1 MKLNKS
7 LKHEVE
13 YRKWVAFYRQNP
25 HRLVKDYFGVKLHK
39 FQEFL
44 FVLMHKYPIFAFV
57 ACRGISKSFTVA
69 LYLFTM
75 CVLYPGT
82 KMVLTSGTKGQAK
95 KIITDKIEKEFVNA
109 HPQTMGVEV
118 KKIKGGQEPEVLF
131 KNGSWIIGLP
141 PTDNSRGIR
150 SMYNVYDESRMI
162 NKDVVDDVFEPM
174 HISAIRPLDLYSKT
188 IDGYVE
194 DPERKSIYM
203 TSGRYKSNWN
213 WKRFDGFYKKM
224 LQDIQSGIDPSA
236 IVVSMPYHVGIMYG
250 LITRK
255 EIQKIKRDASYDPI
269 AFLMEYEG
277 EFFGE
282 SGLAF
287 FKFDMFSK
295 NRESIKPFYLS
306 YNMEVSIDSDD
317 TFGKFLKLMEKKMP
331 KEEGEIR
338 LMSIDVAPSIGEDSD
353 NNIVAIGRLIPR
365 NGYYERKVVNIKLL
379 KNDVSSVHAKY
390 IKRWF
395 YGFGADEVAID
406 VHGSSFSLF
415 EELVKPTHDNEMGE
429 EYPAWRVI
437 AGNATDSKIEEYKL
451 RTKDANADDV
461 IYAINPDAEF
471 NHIIANKLRAALEEG
486 DRMVLLPDKEVA
498 SNEIREKY
506 KDGLDPMKE
515 AELLEPYIG
524 TDATVNECVLLESER
539 KDNGLVKISAAG
551 NAKKDR
557 YVTLAYLNFLA
568 SLWDSSIEEEDDS
581 EACAFFN

>member
-1 MKLNKS
+1 MA
-7 LKHEVE
+7 LKHEAK

-25 HRLVKDYFGVKLHK
+25 HRLVKDYFGVKLYK

-44 FVLMHKYPIFAFV
+44 FVLMHKYPTFAFI
-57 ACRGISKSFTVA
+57 ACRGLSKSYIVA

-82 KMVLTSGTKGQAK
+82 KVVLTSGTKGQAK
-95 KIITDKIEKEFVNA
+95 KIITDKIEKEFKNA
-109 HPQTMGVEV
+109 HPNTMGAEI
-118 KKIKGGQEPEVLF
+118 KNIKGGQEPEVLF
-131 KNGSWIIGLP
+131 NNGSWIIGLP

-150 SMYNVYDESRMI
+150 SMYNTYDESRLI
-162 NKDVVDDVFEPM
+162 KQDIVDKVFDPM
-174 HISAIRPLDLYSKT
+174 QISAVRGVNMYSET
-188 IDGYVE
+188 LGGLVE
-194 DPERKSIYM
+194 DPEKKSIFM
-203 TSGRYKSNWN
+203 TSGWYKSNWN
-213 WKRFDGFYKKM
+213 WRKFKGIYTKM
-224 LQDIQSGIDPSA
+224 VQDIQSGIEPSA

-255 EIQKIKRDASYDPI
+255 EIQKKKRDASYDPI
-269 AFLMEYEG
+269 GFLMEYEG

-287 FKFDMFSK
+287 FKFDMFSS
-295 NRESIKPFYLS
+295 NRSNIKPFYLS
-306 YNMEVSIDSDD
+306 YDVDIDVNNNDS
-317 TFGKFLKLMEKKMP
+317 FGKFIKEMERVMP
-331 KEEGEIR
+331 KVEGEIR

-353 NNIVAIGRLIPR
+353 NNIVAIARLIPQ
-365 NGYYERKVVNIKLL
+365 NGYYERRVVNIKLL

-395 YGFGADEVAID
+395 YGFGANEVAID

-415 EELVKPTHDNEMGE
+415 EELVKPTYDNEMDE
-429 EYPAWRVI
+429 EYPAWKVI
-437 AGNATDSKIEEYKL
+437 AGNATDAKIEEYKL

-461 IYAINPDAEF
+461 IYAINPDAPF

-486 DRMVLLPDKEVA
+486 NRITLLQDKEEA
-498 SNEIREKY
+498 IDKIREKY
-506 KDGLDPMKE
+506 KKDGLDPMKE

-524 TDATVNECVLLESER
+524 TDATINECVLLESER
-539 KDNGLVKISAAG
+539 KDNGLIKISAAG

-557 YVTLAYLNFLA
+557 YVTLAYLNYLA
-568 SLWDSSIEEEDDS
+568 SLWDDSLEDGDDDG